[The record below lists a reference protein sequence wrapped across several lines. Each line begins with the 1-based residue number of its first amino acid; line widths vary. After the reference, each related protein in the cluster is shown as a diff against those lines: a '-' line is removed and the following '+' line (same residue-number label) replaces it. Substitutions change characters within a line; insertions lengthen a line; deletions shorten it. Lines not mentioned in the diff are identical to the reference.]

1 MVGRVPH
8 EFFAVL
14 HGREPDGIVRGT
26 VNDAAQAWRREG
38 LDELSSAGPAATS
51 PEDAAAPELWFADLA
66 DFMPWLTSG
75 ADLALLCADERQRAA
90 GMSSPEVREHF
101 LLSRLLLRRVLG
113 ARRFGA
119 QGVHSG
125 ATPTDERLKFV
136 LGKHGKPALLGGDA
150 STIALPH
157 FNLSHCRG
165 AWLLGISRTA
175 AIGVDIERPR
185 RVDNALRLATR
196 VFTAAERAALLAA
209 NELTVD
215 ERDAYFLRC
224 WTRKEAVLKAMGS
237 GFASPAAD
245 IEVSASMGPL
255 SVSLPGAATVNA
267 RVASV
272 SLPVAGFAAWALL
285 GEGDFPVPHL
295 RWLHP

>member
-1 MVGRVPH
+1 MNFSQYCTVGSRT
-8 EFFAVL
+8 
-14 HGREPDGIVRGT
+14 GIVRGT
-26 VNDAAQAWRREG
+26 VNDAGQAWRREG
-38 LDELSSAGPAATS
+38 LGELSSVDPAASS
-51 PEDAAAPELWFADLA
+51 PEGAAALELWFADLA
-66 DFMPWLTSG
+66 DFTPWLTRD
-75 ADLALLCADERQRAA
+75 ADMALLSVDERQRAA
-90 GMSSPEVREHF
+90 AMSSAEVREHF

-113 ARRFGA
+113 ARRVGTE
-119 QGVHSG
+119 GVHSG
-125 ATPTDERLKFV
+125 TTPTDERLKFV
-136 LGKHGKPALLGGDA
+136 LGEHGKPALLGGDA

-165 AWLLGISRTA
+165 AWLLGISRA
-175 AIGVDIERPR
+175 VAIGVDIERPR

-224 WTRKEAVLKAMGS
+224 WTRKEAVLKATGS

-245 IEVSASMGPL
+245 IEVSTSMEPL
-255 SVSLPGAATVNA
+255 SLSLPGAGKMNA

-272 SLPVAGFAAWALL
+272 SLPVPGFAAWALL